1 MEKKLTMILA
11 CLFLSIG
18 MAFAQTKV
26 TGTVLSQDDGQP
38 VIGASVLVQGTKTG
52 TTTNIDGQFTLNVPK
67 GKKIQVSYIG
77 MVTQTVTPKP
87 VSYTHLTLPTK
98 RT

>member
-1 MEKKLTMILA
+1 MEKRLTMILA

-38 VIGASVLVQGTKTG
+38 VIGASVIVQGTKTER
-52 TTTNIDGQFTLNVPK
+52 Q
-67 GKKIQVSYIG
+67 
-77 MVTQTVTPKP
+77 
-87 VSYTHLTLPTK
+87 PTS
-98 RT
+98 TDSLH

>member
-38 VIGASVLVQGTKTG
+38 VIGASVLVEGTKTG
-52 TTTNIDGQFTLNVPK
+52 TTTNND
-67 GKKIQVSYIG
+67 
-77 MVTQTVTPKP
+77 
-87 VSYTHLTLPTK
+87 
-98 RT
+98 